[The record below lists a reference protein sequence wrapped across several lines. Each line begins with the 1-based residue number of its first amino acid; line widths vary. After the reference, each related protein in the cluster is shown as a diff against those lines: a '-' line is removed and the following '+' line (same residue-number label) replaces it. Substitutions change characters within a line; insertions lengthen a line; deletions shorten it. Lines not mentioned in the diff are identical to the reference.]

1 MRLNNTYKAIRNA
14 EVMRSYNPLKEENDL
29 RGYDIYFQPSKQN
42 MSPVL
47 VAQINEEGHI
57 KITPIYEDKI
67 KKYAKENNID
77 LKTYSDLTAAV
88 YGVFKEN
95 HGKIIVVYRE
105 GNPYNPEYSEPLDV
119 IVTRH

>member
-1 MRLNNTYKAIRNA
+1 MKLNNAYKEIKNA
-14 EVMRSYNPLKEENDL
+14 EVMRSYNLLEEENNL

-47 VAQINEEGHI
+47 VAQINEEGRI
-57 KITPIYEDKI
+57 RITPMYEEKI
-67 KKYAKENNID
+67 IKYSKENNRD
-77 LKTYSDLTAAV
+77 LRTYSDLTAAI

-95 HGKIIVVYRE
+95 RGKIIVVYRE

-119 IVTRH
+119 IITRH